1 MRVLLR
7 LLLGVAVLVALLALA
22 IWATV
27 RPPAPL
33 AIPQPGAVLDG
44 VTLVEP
50 GVSRRASVRVVVE
63 GSSIER
69 IEDAPPDAAGP
80 FAGMFVLPG
89 LVDMHVHFPP
99 PTLPGQTELFAFLH
113 LYHGVTTV
121 RDAGD
126 PDGRSTEP
134 ARRGVAEGRF
144 PGPHVLAC
152 GPLVDGDPPA
162 WKSSLVAR
170 TPEEGR
176 EAVRRVVEG
185 DYDCVKAYDGLD
197 APTLDAIREEAHA
210 RSLPVIGHVPRRVPF
225 EVARLDDAQH
235 LIGVPPPPADPAV
248 RFPWILAQWLE
259 LDEARLDE
267 IVAASLRHRIAHT
280 PTLVTLDRLVAQ
292 ADRAAALRE
301 ADALLLPRFYREV
314 VWNPELGFPAAR
326 ELGPQG
332 FEMVRAAQRV
342 QLRAVKRFFD
352 AGVEL
357 HTGTDVLIPFVVPG
371 AGMHRELGMF
381 VRAGL
386 TPEQALA
393 LSTRSS
399 ARVLDVDGLGELRVG
414 APAELAVF
422 RDDPT
427 RDLAALGTL
436 AAVVRDGRLYTREA
450 LDAELARYR
459 EHFSG
464 RLYEALV
471 TPLVRRVLEATLPKR
486 EEARS

>member
-1 MRVLLR
+1 VRILLR
-7 LLLGVAVLVALLALA
+7 VSVGIAALVALLAVA
-22 IWATV
+22 VWTIV

-33 AIPQPGAVLDG
+33 ALPEPGAVLEG

-69 IEDAPPDAAGP
+69 IEYVSPDAAGP
-80 FAGMFVLPG
+80 FAGTFVLPG
-89 LVDMHVHFPP
+89 LVDLHVHFPP

-134 ARRGVAEGRF
+134 ARQGVAEGRF

-152 GPLVDGDPPA
+152 GRIVDGDPPL

-176 EAVRRVVEG
+176 DAVRRIAEG
-185 DYDCVKAYDGLD
+185 DFDCVKAYDGLD
-197 APTLDAIREEAHA
+197 ASTLDAIREEAHA

-235 LIGVPPPPADPAV
+235 LIGVPPPPEDPAV
-248 RFPWILAQWLE
+248 RFPRILAQWLE
-259 LDEARLDE
+259 LDDARLDG
-267 IVAASLRHRIAHT
+267 IIAASLRHRITHT

-301 ADALLLPRFYREV
+301 ADALLLPRFYRAV

-332 FEMVRAAQRV
+332 FAMVRAAQQV
-342 QLRAVKRFFD
+342 QLRTVKRLFD

-357 HTGTDVLIPFVVPG
+357 HTGTDTLIPFVVPG
-371 AGMHRELGMF
+371 AGMYRELRLF

-399 ARVLDVDGLGELRVG
+399 ARFLDVDGLGELREG

-427 RDLAALGTL
+427 RDLAALDTL
-436 AAVVRDGRLYTREA
+436 VAVVRDGRLYTREA
-450 LDAELARYR
+450 LDAQLARYR
-459 EHFSG
+459 GHHEG
-464 RLYEALV
+464 TLYDALV
-471 TPLVRRVLEATLPKR
+471 TPLVRRVLAATLPKR
-486 EEARS
+486 EVEKR

>member
-1 MRVLLR
+1 VRIVLRVSVS
-7 LLLGVAVLVALLALA
+7 VAALVALLALA
-22 IWATV
+22 IWAIV

-33 AIPQPGAVLDG
+33 ALPEPGAVLEG

-50 GVSRRASVRVVVE
+50 GGFRRASVRLVVE

-69 IEDAPPDAAGP
+69 IEDAPPRASGP
-80 FAGMFVLPG
+80 FAGAFVLPG
-89 LVDMHVHFPP
+89 LVDLHVHFPP
-99 PTLPGQTELFAFLH
+99 PTLPGQTALFALLH
-113 LYHGVTTV
+113 LQHGVTTV

-144 PGPHVLAC
+144 PGPRILAC
-152 GPLVDGDPPA
+152 GPLVDGDPPV

-176 EAVRRVVEG
+176 EAVRRVAEG

-225 EVARLDDAQH
+225 EAARLDDAQH
-235 LIGVPPPPADPAV
+235 LIGVPPPPADPSV
-248 RFPWILAQWLE
+248 RFPWILRAWLE
-259 LDEARLDE
+259 LDDARLDG

-292 ADRAAALRE
+292 ADRAAVLRE

-314 VWNPELGFPAAR
+314 VWNPDIGFPAAR
-326 ELGPQG
+326 ELGRSG

-342 QLRAVKRFFD
+342 QLRTVKRLFD

-357 HTGTDVLIPFVVPG
+357 HTGTDALIPFVVPG
-371 AGMHRELGMF
+371 AGLHRELRMF

-399 ARVLDVDGLGELRVG
+399 ARVLDVDGLGELRPG

-422 RDDPT
+422 REDPT
-427 RDLAALGTL
+427 RDLAALASL
-436 AAVVRDGRLYTREA
+436 EAVVAAGRLYPRER
-450 LDAELARYR
+450 LESDVLRWQ
-459 EHFSG
+459 EHFESPLYDALSMAVARAVL
-464 RLYEALV
+464 RLVAH
-471 TPLVRRVLEATLPKR
+471 
-486 EEARS
+486 